1 LQNLDKTKKISILEI
16 GAGNGISTKNF
27 INELNKNNINYDY
40 TVNEY
45 KKQLLKILPIDNI
58 KIMSFENLPV
68 FKYDLILLTCSF
80 QLNDDNINNLYNLCK
95 HSTIIMTIS
104 PIINPI
110 KKYFN
115 IIYIHYLSLFLKIF
129 KCTIKS

>member
-1 LQNLDKTKKISILEI
+1 MQNLDKTKKISILEI